1 MAGGDPWVLTS
12 WRVEGAWHAVDVQR
26 CSGRERFSG
35 RIPVVVGVHGNSSGG
50 WRRVLDQERIAHR
63 DVADG
68 YAPVTVFDGALP
80 GWTEQ
85 YVADGGVAVVSGAL
99 PDQPFLPGGTVVTV
113 SGFVPPKKSFRCA
126 APGLATVFA
135 SAGAGEIRL
144 HEERIPKYGTDP
156 DTFPAVHVVRM
167 GRGAVIATGLQ
178 LTALLAAPGDR
189 LRRFAEFSP
198 VTERVAAV
206 DKAEIADTLLDML
219 RQGFEMAGL
228 PLVVLRRFPQGAP
241 SVFLL
246 RVDVDGVFGEN
257 TMSVCSAAAQ
267 QELAASV
274 YVNGDLSRR
283 HPGRLGPWPERVE
296 VGQHAWTHTLFDGL
310 EDNLANLQRAHAW
323 MSDELGRTPD
333 SFVAPRGLW
342 NRGLGGALC
351 AMGYRYSSDFGLDF
365 DSLPF
370 RPGTGELQV
379 PVHPYSPERATVWAA
394 EEGVAPP
401 TADDILG
408 HYLQALE
415 RQVTRG
421 RPAHLYG
428 HPEVLGRMADAVLPP
443 LVRRARE
450 LGLPDMTVGEFADF
464 WIRRESV
471 VPVVVLDADQG
482 VLDVHVTESEVP
494 MDVSITA
501 PVELVVNGRRRGRV
515 TERVTVPVR
524 T

>member
-1 MAGGDPWVLTS
+1 MRPVG
-12 WRVEGAWHAVDVQR
+12 EGT
-26 CSGRERFSG
+26 SGRTQL
-35 RIPVVVGVHGNSSGG
+35 VVGVHRDASGG

-63 DVADG
+63 DVVAGD
-68 YAPVTVFDGALP
+68 APVIVFDGVLP
-80 GWTEQ
+80 PWAEQ
-85 YVADGGVAVVSGAL
+85 YVADGGVAVISGAL
-99 PDQPFLPGGTVVTV
+99 PDQPFLPGGMVVSVT
-113 SGFVPPKKSFRCA
+113 GFVPPGRRYRSV
-126 APGLATVFA
+126 APGLATVFPA
-135 SAGAGEIRL
+135 SGSGEVRM
-144 HEERIPKYGTDP
+144 HEDRVPKYGTDP
-156 DTFPAVHVVRM
+156 DAFSAVHFVQH
-167 GRGAVIATGLQ
+167 GRGAVVATGLQ
-178 LTALLAAPGDR
+178 LTAMLAAPGDR
-189 LRRFAEFSP
+189 LRRFAVFSQ

-206 DKAEIADTLLDML
+206 DKADIVDTLLDMV
-219 RQGFEMAGL
+219 RHGFRLAGL
-228 PLVVLRRFPQGAP
+228 PLVTLRRFPQGAP

-257 TMSVCSAAAQ
+257 AMAVCTEAER
-267 QELAASV
+267 QEVAASV

-296 VGQHAWTHTLFDGL
+296 VGQHAWTHTLFDGF

-323 MSDELGRTPD
+323 MSEELGRTPD

-342 NRGLGGALC
+342 NPALGGALM

-370 RPGTGELQV
+370 RPGTGELQI

-401 TADDILG
+401 TAHDVLG

-415 RQVTRG
+415 RQVVRG

-428 HPEVLGRMADAVLPP
+428 HPEILGRMAGTVLPP

-471 VPVVVLDADQG
+471 VPQVL
-482 VLDVHVTESEVP
+482 LDVDRQILEVRLTDSEVP
-494 MDVSITA
+494 VDVSTVG
-501 PVELVVNGRRRGRV
+501 PVELVLNGHRRGRV
-515 TERVTVPVR
+515 CQHVTVP
-524 T
+524 TQT

>member
-1 MAGGDPWVLTS
+1 MNDGD
-12 WRVEGAWHAVDVQR
+12 
-26 CSGRERFSG
+26 
-35 RIPVVVGVHGNSSGG
+35 
-50 WRRVLDQERIAHR
+50 
-63 DVADG
+63 
-68 YAPVTVFDGALP
+68 APVIVFEGALP
-80 GWTEQ
+80 AWTEQ
-85 YVADGGVAVVSGAL
+85 YVADGGVAVLSGAL
-99 PDQPFLPGGTVVTV
+99 PDQPFLPGGMVVSV
-113 SGFVPPKKSFRCA
+113 SGFVPPGQHYRCA

-135 SAGAGEIRL
+135 SPGSGEVRL
-144 HEERIPKYGTDP
+144 HEDRIPKYGTDP
-156 DTFPAVHVVRM
+156 DTFPAVHDVRT
-167 GRGAVIATGLQ
+167 GRGAVVATGLQ

-189 LRRFAEFSP
+189 LRRFAHFSP

-206 DKAEIADTLLDML
+206 DKADIADTLLGML
-219 RQGFEMAGL
+219 RQGFQLAGL

-241 SVFLL
+241 SVLLL

-257 TMSVCSAAAQ
+257 TMAFCSETVR
-267 QELAASV
+267 QEVAASV
-274 YVNGDLSRR
+274 YVNGDLSSQ

-296 VGQHAWTHTLFDGL
+296 VGQHAWTHTLFNGL
-310 EDNLANLQRAHAW
+310 DDNLANLQRAHTW
-323 MSDELGRTPD
+323 MSDELGRTPN

-401 TADDILG
+401 TADDVLG

-415 RQVTRG
+415 RQVGRG
-421 RPAHLYG
+421 RPALLYG
-428 HPEVLGRMADAVLPP
+428 HPEVLGRMAGAVLPP

-450 LGLPDMTVGEFADF
+450 LRLPDMTVGEFADF

-471 VPVVVLDADQG
+471 VPDVVLDGDER
-482 VLDVHVTESEVP
+482 VLDVRVPHTEAPV
-494 MDVSITA
+494 DVSTTTT
-501 PVELVVNGRRRGRV
+501 VDLVVNGHRRGRAA
-515 TERVTVPVR
+515 ERVTVPVHN
-524 T
+524 TTES

>member
-1 MAGGDPWVLTS
+1 MRPSSDGI
-12 WRVEGAWHAVDVQR
+12 
-26 CSGRERFSG
+26 GRRAHL
-35 RIPVVVGVHGNSSGG
+35 VVGVHGDASGG

-63 DVADG
+63 EVEGGD
-68 YAPVTVFDGALP
+68 APVIVFDGTLP
-80 GWTEQ
+80 GWAEQ
-85 YVADGGVAVVSGAL
+85 YVADGGVAVISGAV
-99 PDQPFLPGGTVVTV
+99 PDQPFLAGGMTVTV
-113 SGFVPPKKSFRCA
+113 TGFVPPGRSHRA
-126 APGLATVFA
+126 MAPGLATVFTTPG
-135 SAGAGEIRL
+135 SGEIRL
-144 HEERIPKYGTDP
+144 HEDRIPKYGTDP
-156 DTFPAVHVVRM
+156 DTFPAVHAVRH
-167 GRGAVIATGLQ
+167 GRGAVVATGLH

-189 LRRFAEFSP
+189 LRRFAEYSQ

-206 DKAEIADTLLDML
+206 DKAEVADTLLSMV
-219 RQGFEMAGL
+219 RHAFELAGL
-228 PLVVLRRFPQGAP
+228 PLVVLRRFPEGAP

-257 TMSVCSAAAQ
+257 TMAVCQAAAR
-267 QELAASV
+267 EEVAASV

-323 MSDELGRTPD
+323 MSDELEMTPD

-342 NRGLGGALC
+342 NRGLGGALS

-370 RPGTGELQV
+370 RPGTGELQI

-394 EEGVAPP
+394 EEGIAPP
-401 TADDILG
+401 TADDVLG

-415 RQVTRG
+415 QQVTRG

-450 LGLPDMTVGEFADF
+450 LHLPDMTVGEFADF

-471 VPVVVLDADQG
+471 VPDVVLDVDQG
-482 VLDVHVTESEVP
+482 VLSVRVAGSEVP
-494 MDVSITA
+494 LDVSVTA
-501 PVELVVNGRRRGRV
+501 SVELVVNGRRRGRV
-515 TERVTVPVR
+515 SERVTVPVQ